1 MYFSKST
8 DLNLL
13 NIHRFCPECKLLL
26 DRKLKFMKNIKT
38 KSIKTIEKK
47 IIPFK
52 VKHPAILKS
61 DKKIEVLVVP
71 KDLNPNKNQKNVAIV
86 WDEHSIFTILSSAYH
101 CVIITEIK
109 SENDLKQLALRKPDL
124 VFSGVKYF
132 NFNDRII
139 WLNDYLEM
147 HGISYIAS
155 GREALE
161 YEHDKSRAKE
171 IMQKANIK
179 TADFFTTKPG
189 EHQDQVS
196 LPIKFPLFIKPVT
209 GGDSRGI
216 DCKSVVHNFKSFKA
230 KVLDIKMKQKS
241 ISLVETFLSG
251 KEYSVGIL
259 HDTISGTLKA
269 MPVEIMV
276 DKNINGHCILDFD
289 IKKNDEEVVIAVAD
303 KEIFNQLCNLAK
315 KSFVALGGKSLG
327 RIDIKMN
334 HLNEPHFIE
343 ANLMPGL
350 SKGYFFRSCFL
361 NLNMSYEEMILLIAK
376 NGIASSKN
384 PTISKVSALDVVE
397 SISLN

>member
-1 MYFSKST
+1 MKDIRT
-8 DLNLL
+8 D
-13 NIHRFCPECKLLL
+13 
-26 DRKLKFMKNIKT
+26 
-38 KSIKTIEKK
+38 SIKTIKKK

-61 DKKIEVLVVP
+61 DKKIEVLIVP
-71 KDLNPNKNQKNVAIV
+71 KGLNPNKNQKNVAIV
-86 WDEHSIFTILSSAYH
+86 WDEHSIFNILSSAYNY
-101 CVIITEIK
+101 VVITEIK
-109 SENDLKQLALRKPDL
+109 SENDLKKLATRKPDL

-132 NFNDRII
+132 TFNERII
-139 WLNDYLEM
+139 WLNDYLET

-171 IMQKANIK
+171 IMQKADIK
-179 TADFFTTKPG
+179 TADFFTTEPG
-189 EHQDQVS
+189 EYPDQES
-196 LPIKFPLFIKPVT
+196 LPVKFPLFVKPVT

-216 DCKSVVHNFKSFKA
+216 DFKSVVYDFKSFEA

-241 ISLVETFLSG
+241 TSLVETFLSG

-259 HDTISGTLKA
+259 QDSISGTLNA

-289 IKKNDEEVVIAVAD
+289 IKKNDEEVVIAVTD

-334 HLNEPHFIE
+334 HLDKPHFIE

-376 NGIASSKN
+376 NGIASSKA
-384 PTISKVSALDVVE
+384 PIVSKDSILEVVE
-397 SISLN
+397 SVSLN

>member
-1 MYFSKST
+1 MKDIRT
-8 DLNLL
+8 D
-13 NIHRFCPECKLLL
+13 
-26 DRKLKFMKNIKT
+26 
-38 KSIKTIEKK
+38 SIKTIEKK

-61 DKKIEVLVVP
+61 DKKIEVLIVP
-71 KDLNPNKNQKNVAIV
+71 KGLNPNKNQKNVAIV
-86 WDEHSIFTILSSAYH
+86 WDEHSIFNILSSAYN
-101 CVIITEIK
+101 CVVITEIK
-109 SENDLKQLALRKPDL
+109 SENDLKQLAIRKPDL

-132 NFNDRII
+132 TFNERII
-139 WLNDYLEM
+139 WLNDYLET

-171 IMQKANIK
+171 IMQKADIK
-179 TADFFTTKPG
+179 TADFFTADPG
-189 EHQDQVS
+189 EYPDQES
-196 LPIKFPLFIKPVT
+196 LPVKFPLFVKPVT

-216 DCKSVVHNFKSFKA
+216 DFKSVVHDFKSFEA

-241 ISLVETFLSG
+241 TSLVETFLSG

-259 HDTISGTLKA
+259 QDSFSGTLNA

-289 IKKNDEEVVIAVAD
+289 IKKNDEEVVIAVTD

-376 NGIASSKN
+376 NGIASSKA
-384 PTISKVSALDVVE
+384 PIVSKESILEVVE
-397 SISLN
+397 SVSLN